1 YLLGGAGNDIL
12 NGKAG
17 NDVLFGEGGADTFI
31 FERGTGGDVIGDFA
45 RGTDKI
51 DLSAFGFA
59 SFAALQATFV
69 QAGADG
75 AIQLGSG
82 DLIVLHGVDMAAL
95 ASTDFILSASSPKL
109 DPFEAAGK
117 IDALFVGDTDLD
129 LMPIRFG
136 AQIYGAWIDQGF
148 WA

>member
-1 YLLGGAGNDIL
+1 
-12 NGKAG
+12 
-17 NDVLFGEGGADTFI
+17 
-31 FERGTGGDVIGDFA
+31 
-45 RGTDKI
+45 
-51 DLSAFGFA
+51 
-59 SFAALQATFV
+59 
-69 QAGADG
+69 
-75 AIQLGSG
+75 LGSG
-82 DLIVLHGVDMAAL
+82 DLIVLNGVDMAAL

-136 AQIYGAWIDQGF
+136 AQIHGAWIDQGF